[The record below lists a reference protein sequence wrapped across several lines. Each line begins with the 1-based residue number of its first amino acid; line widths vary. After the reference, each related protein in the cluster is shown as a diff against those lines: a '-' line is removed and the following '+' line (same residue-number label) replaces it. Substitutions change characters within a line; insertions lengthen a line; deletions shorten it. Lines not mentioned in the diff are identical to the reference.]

1 MALLVSGKDLPSV
14 ETSWTVVLEYW
25 FLFSFSLPETVW
37 MVCDLQICQKKRET
51 KQSTHRPLSPD
62 GRRLPFL
69 HVRRRGRP
77 SSIVPGLAL
86 QRPACRLARPGQ
98 FHWKLGQQGSSLDL
112 ANEAFVVRRLT
123 IIFIVR

>member
-14 ETSWTVVLEYW
+14 ETSWIVGLEYW
-25 FLFSFSLPETVW
+25 SLFSFSLLETVLW
-37 MVCDLQICQKKRET
+37 CVICKFVKKEREK
-51 KQSTHRPLSPD
+51 KQSASPD
-62 GRRLPFL
+62 GRRPPFL

-86 QRPACRLARPGQ
+86 QRPAACRLDRPGQ
-98 FHWKLGQQGSSLDL
+98 FHWKLRQQGSSLDL